1 MKDKSIILVVDDQ
14 PQNIELLEEYLVPQ
28 GYEVVKAVSGEEAL
42 EKFVHNQIDLILLDV
57 MMPKMSG
64 IELLEKL
71 RAGEKTKA
79 IPVVMVTVL
88 KDTEDKVK
96 ALEAGC
102 DDFISK
108 PVDKVELLARV
119 KSILKISYYRRQ
131 LEEKEKFKA
140 VVDKVSDGIAI
151 CSPDYL
157 IKDSNAAILKY
168 LNIAD
173 PANINFVETLFKNYS
188 VSINK
193 EALMDLTIAHKTFD
207 IVRQKSETEEALYLE
222 VNLNVI
228 KNSAG
233 ELLSIVFILR
243 DVTAARTEEFLKQDT
258 LTLISH
264 KLRTPLG
271 VISGNMSLLQ
281 DGSYGA
287 LNEEQKK
294 AIDSVSKQS
303 SLLISIVE
311 ELLGFT
317 IVGGHSSRHI

>member
-1 MKDKSIILVVDDQ
+1 MKDKSVILVVDDQ
-14 PQNIELLEEYLVPQ
+14 FQNIELLEAYLVPQ
-28 GYEVVKAVSGEEAL
+28 GYEIVRAASGEEAL
-42 EKFVHNQIDLILLDV
+42 EKLVHNQIDLILLDV

-64 IELLEKL
+64 IEVLKNV
-71 RAGEKTKA
+71 RADDKTKA

-88 KDTEDKVK
+88 KETEDKVK

-108 PVDKVELLARV
+108 PVDRVELLARV

-131 LEEKEKFKA
+131 LEEKEKFKT

-151 CSPDYL
+151 CNPDYL
-157 IKDSNAAILKY
+157 IKDCNEAILKY
-168 LNIAD
+168 LNIVD
-173 PANINFVETLFKNYS
+173 PVNINLVETLFKNYS
-188 VSINK
+188 VSIDK

-207 IVRQKSETEEALYLE
+207 IVRQNSEMAEALYLE
-222 VNLNVI
+222 VNLNVV

-243 DVTAARTEEFLKQDT
+243 DVTAARVEEFLKQNT
-258 LTLISH
+258 LNLISH
-264 KLRTPLG
+264 QLSAPLG
-271 VISGNMSLLQ
+271 VINGKIALLQ
-281 DGSYGA
+281 DGLYGP

-294 AIDSVSKQS
+294 AIEAVSKQS

-311 ELLGFT
+311 KLLGFT
-317 IVGGHSSRHI
+317 IVRSHS